1 MELNKLTQRLFAE
14 GYTKDRHPD
23 YVKDWTYQSE
33 FYGGFEYTNERKNS
47 MVFSTPCGLLIKGSY
62 WNGTMGYMGVTW
74 SLEND
79 NPTIRCPYSKIGC
92 SLNHELLRDH
102 AVGPLVE
109 CACHEV
115 TVPYDHNRSWDII
128 SEEAGAVQEDLFET
142 YMKKMKGR
150 VCREHCHFDRQKQQ
164 WRQIYGPIH
173 VCAQRRCSFC
183 SILQKELSQ
192 SRGNVFY
199 DVKISTKISGEG
211 FFPDEYPV
219 QIIKGK
225 KFLEHPASMD
235 ICRIIARWFQREI
248 IEREKDRYSRELF
261 FAKYHGQYFHLEIFN
276 IRAERRETRDEAQDL
291 AEREAG
297 YTVIHASD
305 RDGALR
311 EAKRIQRQKSLQARI
326 RRLLAAITQQG
337 MDGLDV
343 SDRRRITRLTE
354 RGLLSQDEVSAA
366 QNAYTQTQQQIH
378 FFE

>member
-47 MVFSTPCGLLIKGSY
+47 MVFATPCGLLIKGSY
-62 WNGTMGYMGVTW
+62 WNGTMGYMGVIW

-79 NPTIRCPYSKIGC
+79 NPTIRCPYSKTGC
-92 SLNHELLRDH
+92 PLNHELLRDH
-102 AVGPLVE
+102 AAGPLVE

-115 TVPYDHNRSWDII
+115 AVPYDHNRSWDII
-128 SEEAGAVQEDLFET
+128 AAEEQAVQEDLFQA
-142 YMKKMKGR
+142 YMQKMKGR
-150 VCREHCHFDRQKQQ
+150 VCREHCRFDRQKQQ
-164 WRQIYGPIH
+164 WRQIYDPIH

-183 SILQKELSQ
+183 SILQKELSR

-211 FFPDEYPV
+211 LFPDEYPV
-219 QIIKGK
+219 RIIKGK

-248 IEREKDRYSRELF
+248 IEREEGRYSRELF
-261 FAKYHGQYFHLEIFN
+261 FAKHHGQYFQLEVCN
-276 IRAERRETRDEAQDL
+276 IRAERRETRDEAQDS

-297 YTVIHASD
+297 YTVVHAGD
-305 RDGALR
+305 RDKALR
-311 EAKRIQRQKSLQARI
+311 EAKRARREKNLQARI

-337 MDGLDV
+337 MDGLDT
-343 SDRRRITRLTE
+343 SDRSRVARLIE
-354 RGLLSQDEVSAA
+354 RGLLSQEAVSAA
-366 QNAYTQTQQQIH
+366 QNAYAQAQQQIR